1 MTGRGD
7 GLLMVATL
15 LVLAG
20 CVLLF
25 GRWLTKLRRHNS
37 TCTCGQETFPGGV
50 NTSRYLDNENTLHR
64 FDGQP
69 CYKVQEATSATV
81 YDDLGS

>member
-1 MTGRGD
+1 M
-7 GLLMVATL
+7 ATL

-20 CVLLF
+20 VALLF
-25 GRWLTKLRRHNS
+25 GRWMTQLRRHNM

-50 NTSRYLDNENTLHR
+50 NSSRYLDNMNTLHR

-69 CYKVQEATSATV
+69 CYMIEPVQSVTV
-81 YDDLGS
+81 YDDLGSNEKE